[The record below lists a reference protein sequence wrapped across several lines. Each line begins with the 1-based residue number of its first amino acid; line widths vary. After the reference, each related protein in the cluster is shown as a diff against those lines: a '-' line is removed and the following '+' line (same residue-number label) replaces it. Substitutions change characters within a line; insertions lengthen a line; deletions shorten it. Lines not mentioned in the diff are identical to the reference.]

1 MKARAMTSGATTTR
15 EDSAA
20 KEQSSK
26 ETSPALDER
35 GLRNAPI
42 TGALLA
48 ANTGVFAAQVS
59 LAGHLRFAF
68 GGADVHDRTL
78 WNAILRWLGGND
90 STFTIA
96 DSRVETLITSCFLH
110 GSILHLGFNLL
121 VLWQVG
127 PFLERA
133 VGRAR
138 FLPLYLGAGI
148 MGSAFSAI
156 AGRLFGAS
164 LSIGAS
170 GAICG
175 LIGAMLVLGARTQGW
190 KGPLARQMAGWL
202 AFLFVLGLAKN
213 LQGGMVQV
221 DNAAHVGGALGGVII
236 AATWRRGMVYSL
248 KAQKIIVGVCIA
260 IVIMSGLTVY
270 VRNRTDPY
278 LFMSVDERM
287 HAAMRAARLGHCD
300 EADRAMKRAERID
313 PGNPLLHERS
323 LEIDRECLTPRSNAS
338 NRQIAPNQ
346 H

>member
-1 MKARAMTSGATTTR
+1 MAEADGAAQEREPTAR
-15 EDSAA
+15 DAA
-20 KEQSSK
+20 LE
-26 ETSPALDER
+26 ETR
-35 GLRNAPI
+35 GLRGAPV

-48 ANTGVFAAQVS
+48 ANAGVFAAQVS
-59 LAGHLRFAF
+59 LAGHLRFAL
-68 GGADVHDRTL
+68 GGADPQDHTL

-96 DSRVETLITSCFLH
+96 DTRLETLVTSCFLH

-138 FLPLYLGAGI
+138 FLPLYLGSGI

-190 KGPLARQMAGWL
+190 RGPLARQMAGWL

-236 AATWRRGMVYSL
+236 AATWRRGVTYT
-248 KAQKIIVGVCIA
+248 AQLSRIVVGVCVA
-260 IVIMSGLTVY
+260 AVIVAGLTVY
-270 VRNRTDPY
+270 VRNRTDRY
-278 LFMSVDERM
+278 LFMGVDERLN
-287 HAAMRAARLGHCD
+287 AASRAARSGQCD
-300 EADRAMKRAERID
+300 EADRAMKRAQRLD
-313 PGNPLLHERS
+313 PGNERLHDRAQ
-323 LEIDRECLTPRSNAS
+323 EINRECLTPSSPPPLDSAR
-338 NRQIAPNQ
+338 P
-346 H
+346 

>member
-1 MKARAMTSGATTTR
+1 MTAEAPPERPSSPPSAEEVKGIDGA
-15 EDSAA
+15 
-20 KEQSSK
+20 
-26 ETSPALDER
+26 PV
-35 GLRNAPI
+35 

-48 ANTGVFAAQVS
+48 ANAGVFAAQVS
-59 LAGHLRFAF
+59 LAGHLRF
-68 GGADVHDRTL
+68 GLGASTGRDGVV

-96 DSRVETLITSCFLH
+96 DTRIETLVTSCFLH
-110 GSILHLGFNLL
+110 GSILHLAFNML

-133 VGRAR
+133 IGPAR

-148 MGSAFSAI
+148 AGSAFSAI

-170 GAICG
+170 GAVCG
-175 LIGAMLVLGARTQGW
+175 LLGAMLVIGARTQGW

-236 AATWRRGMVYSL
+236 AATWARGVTYTK
-248 KAQKIIVGVCIA
+248 KAQQVIVGASVALVLLCGIA
-260 IVIMSGLTVY
+260 VY
-270 VRNRTDPY
+270 IRDRADPY
-278 LFMSVDERM
+278 LFMTMEERLD
-287 HAAMRAARLGHCD
+287 AAWRAAKLGKCD
-300 EADRAMKRAERID
+300 DADTAIKRAQRLD
-313 PGNPLLHERS
+313 PGSAQLLERAR
-323 LEIDRECLTPRSNAS
+323 EIDRVCLAG
-338 NRQIAPNQ
+338 Q

>member
-1 MKARAMTSGATTTR
+1 MAEATKADTIDGES
-15 EDSAA
+15 
-20 KEQSSK
+20 
-26 ETSPALDER
+26 DEIR
-35 GLRNAPI
+35 GLRGAPI

-59 LAGHLRFAF
+59 LAGHLRFAL
-68 GGADVHDRTL
+68 GGADARDHAL

-96 DSRVETLITSCFLH
+96 DTRVESLITSCFLH

-138 FLPLYLGAGI
+138 FLPLYLGSGVA
-148 MGSAFSAI
+148 GSAFSAI
-156 AGRLFGAS
+156 GGRLFGAS

-175 LIGAMLVLGARTQGW
+175 LIGAILVLGARTQGW
-190 KGPLARQMAGWL
+190 RGPLARQMAGWL

-221 DNAAHVGGALGGVII
+221 DNAAHIGGALGGVII
-236 AATWRRGMVYSL
+236 AATWRRGVTYSVRT
-248 KAQKIIVGVCIA
+248 QSFIVAASIA
-260 IVIMSGLTVY
+260 LVIVAGLTVY
-270 VRNRTDPY
+270 LRNRTDPY
-278 LFMSVDERM
+278 LFMSVEERLN
-287 HAAMRAARLGHCD
+287 AASRAARAGQCG
-300 EADRAMKRAERID
+300 EADRALRRAHELD
-313 PGNPLLHERS
+313 PGHPTLRDRAQ
-323 LEIDRECLTPRSNAS
+323 EIDRECLTPSIRP
-338 NRQIAPNQ
+338 QP
-346 H
+346 